1 MGEAR
6 FRGPLFCSTVQ
17 SPFTDGRAY
26 CAQPHSRRAT
36 MVIRR
41 GIVKHVMRR
50 AAVVAVCSAWVAVPV
65 RCWRSV
71 WARWPPRRRP
81 MPTSST

>member
-1 MGEAR
+1 
-6 FRGPLFCSTVQ
+6 
-17 SPFTDGRAY
+17 
-26 CAQPHSRRAT
+26 

-50 AAVVAVCSAWVAVPV
+50 AAVVAVWSAWVAVPV

-71 WARWPPRRRP
+71 LGPLAAAPPALADEFDVIIDPIINSLIGWRARRP
-81 MPTSST
+81 WSVEVDGRRVGVAVCG

>member
-1 MGEAR
+1 MA
-6 FRGPLFCSTVQ
+6 
-17 SPFTDGRAY
+17 
-26 CAQPHSRRAT
+26 
-36 MVIRR
+36 IRR

-50 AAVVAVCSAWVAVPV
+50 AAVVAVWSAWLAVPV

-81 MPTSST
+81 VLGEFDVIIDPIINSLIGWRAPKATGTSAR